1 MTDSLCN
8 KHLTYQNGDAIL
20 IKPLRCGKKNKKRVL
35 TKKRKDDTL

>member
-20 IKPLRCGKKNKKRVL
+20 IKPLRCGKK
-35 TKKRKDDTL
+35 TKKSVDKKTKR